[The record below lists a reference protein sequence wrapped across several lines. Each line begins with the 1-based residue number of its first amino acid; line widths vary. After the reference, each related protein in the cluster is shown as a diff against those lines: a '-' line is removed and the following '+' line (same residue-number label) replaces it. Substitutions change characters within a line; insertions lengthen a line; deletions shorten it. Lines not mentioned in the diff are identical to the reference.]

1 MCSSWESC
9 MRDNLRNDFFDM
21 TRRKRFQTACVF
33 ITTLHLPRA
42 LQRRERCD
50 VTRSHTELSHITPE
64 YKTQSSCYCFIRLH
78 GKIILHSIRALTAGA
93 NTNTLQ
99 SNAGVS
105 YITHEWFCTSQSIG
119 YSSRHHRTL
128 SFNKYQIHNIHCF
141 TFTGKLTMFYILKT
155 KQIWFMYSYFSAGN
169 LTN

>member
-105 YITHEWFCTSQSIG
+105 YITHTSDSVHLKASGIHLG
-119 YSSRHHRTL
+119 IIELYHST
-128 SFNKYQIHNIHCF
+128 NTKYITFIVLHLLENWQCF
-141 TFTGKLTMFYILKT
+141 TY
-155 KQIWFMYSYFSAGN
+155 
-169 LTN
+169 